1 MQIRS
6 LLPCLL
12 ILGLVP
18 PSGGAARAQDMPLP
32 TGSGSDT
39 TLVDRVVAVV
49 GDSVIPMSLVQEEVV
64 AARAQGQQVEFED
77 VLNNLVE
84 LQLVLQAA
92 ARDTTLQ
99 VPEEEI
105 DGRVEQ
111 AYAEVRNRFPTED
124 RFREALAA
132 QGMTPQMYREELRT
146 RIGTQQVQQ
155 MFLRRQLQSAPPVS
169 VTEREM
175 REFFEE
181 QRASLE
187 QRPEILRI
195 QQVIIE
201 PTASD
206 TAWARAEADAD
217 SLVALLGEGADFE
230 ELAREHSED
239 PASADQGG
247 DMGWFRRGVMVPEF
261 ERAAFSLRRDR
272 VSDPV
277 RTRFG
282 YHIIRV
288 DRQRPGEVKARHI
301 LIRPEVSPEDRA
313 RAAERARDVA
323 ERARAGEP
331 MDSLYDAFG
340 SEDFPATIEPSRDQL
355 PELPY
360 PGYAEALS
368 DASEGEVIGPL
379 EGQMQGNRYHIVLRV
394 DEIRA
399 AGDFTFEDLRDQIQQ
414 ALTQQK
420 RLERIYEKLRDA
432 TYVDIRM

>member
-12 ILGLVP
+12 ILGLA
-18 PSGGAARAQDMPLP
+18 SLFGGAAHAQEMPLP
-32 TGSGSDT
+32 AGSGSDT

-64 AARAQGQQVEFED
+64 AARAQGQEVEFEE

-92 ARDTTLQ
+92 AKDTTLQ

-105 DGRVEQ
+105 DARVEQ

-124 RFREALAA
+124 GFQEALAA
-132 QGMTPQMYREELRT
+132 QGMTPQVYREELRT
-146 RIGTQQVQQ
+146 RIRTQQVQQ

-181 QRASLE
+181 QRVSLE

-206 TAWARAEADAD
+206 SAWARAEAEAD
-217 SLVALLGEGADFE
+217 SLVALLRDGADFE
-230 ELAREHSED
+230 ELAQEHSQD

-261 ERAAFSLRRDR
+261 ERAAFSLPRDR

-313 RAAERARDVA
+313 GAAERAREVV
-323 ERARAGEP
+323 ERARAGES

-360 PGYAEALS
+360 PGYTEALS
-368 DASEGEVIGPL
+368 GVSEGEVIGPL
-379 EGQMQGNRYHIVLRV
+379 ERQMQGNRYHIVLRV

-420 RLERIYEKLRDA
+420 RLERIYQGLRDA